1 MKKRTLIS
9 ILALLFSLGYIA
21 HTIDVK
27 ELKEAVATADPR
39 FLLLAFGMAFL
50 AVLVSTLRWYIVL
63 RKLQETSFRKT
74 FTAILSGFYMMAFLP
89 PSVGHVAKVKLVG
102 GDYFKAL
109 SALAF
114 GISLEV
120 VIIAGI
126 SLLVFG
132 ATTWGLLLLGV
143 LFVAFFYDNV
153 AYTLINR
160 GITLIQRLS
169 PKLSQRLKN
178 YLERAYSGWRRSR
191 RDPTT
196 FTFSLVLSAL
206 AVLLQVAGIMAVG
219 KAFGLSVDLFDAFKA
234 FILST
239 LFAGLSGIPSGIGAN
254 ELGIT
259 LALGSSTK
267 STLVAFTYK
276 FIYQYVWSF
285 VGAVEFYRAVG
296 GRS

>member
-1 MKKRTLIS
+1 MKKRTFLS
-9 ILALLFSLGYIA
+9 ILALLFSVGYIA
-21 HTIDVK
+21 HTIEVE
-27 ELKEAVATADPR
+27 ELGEAISTADPR
-39 FLLLAFGMAFL
+39 FLLLAFGMAFS
-50 AVLVSTLRWYIVL
+50 AILVSTLRWYIVL
-63 RKLQETSFRKT
+63 RKLQKTSFRKT

-120 VIIAGI
+120 LIIAGI

-132 ATTWGLLLLGV
+132 ATKWGIFLLGV
-143 LFVAFFYDNV
+143 LFLILFYDRG
-153 AYTLINR
+153 AYTLLNR
-160 GITLIQRLS
+160 GIALIQRLS
-169 PKLSQRLKN
+169 PKLAERLGN
-178 YLERAYSGWRRSR
+178 YLERTYSGWRSSR
-191 RDPTT
+191 RDSTT
-196 FTFSLVLSAL
+196 FTLSLLLSVL
-206 AVLLQVAGIMAVG
+206 AVLLQVAGIIAVG
-219 KAFGLSVDLFDAFKA
+219 RAFGLPVGLLDAFKA

-239 LFAGLSGIPSGIGAN
+239 LFASLSGIPSGIGAN

-276 FIYQYVWSF
+276 FIYQYLWSL

>member
-1 MKKRTLIS
+1 MKKRTLLS
-9 ILALLFSLGYIA
+9 ILALLFSIGYII
-21 HTIDVK
+21 HTIEVE
-27 ELKEAVATADPR
+27 ELREALSTADPR
-39 FLLLAFGMAFL
+39 FLLLAFGMAFS
-50 AVLVSTLRWYIVL
+50 AILVSTLRWYIVL
-63 RKLQETSFRKT
+63 RELQGTSFRKT
-74 FTAILSGFYMMAFLP
+74 LTAILSGFYMMAFLP

-120 VIIAGI
+120 LIIVGI

-132 ATTWGLLLLGV
+132 ATTWGLLLLGI
-143 LFVAFFYDNV
+143 LFLALFYDKG
-153 AYTLINR
+153 AYTLLNR
-160 GITLIQRLS
+160 GITPIRRLS
-169 PKLSQRLKN
+169 PKLAQRLES
-178 YLERAYSGWRRSR
+178 YLERTYRGWRRSR
-191 RDPTT
+191 EDPTT
-196 FTFSLVLSAL
+196 FTLSLLLSVL
-206 AVLLQVAGIMAVG
+206 AVLLQVAGIIAVG
-219 KAFGLSVDLFDAFKA
+219 RAFGLPVGLLDALKA

-239 LFAGLSGIPSGIGAN
+239 LFASISGIPSGIGAN

-267 STLVAFTYK
+267 STVVAFTYK
-276 FIYQYVWSF
+276 FIYQYVWSL

>member
-1 MKKRTLIS
+1 MKKRTLLS
-9 ILALLFSLGYIA
+9 VLTLLFSVGYIA
-21 HTIDVK
+21 HTINVE
-27 ELKEAVATADPR
+27 ELRRAISTADPR

-50 AVLVSTLRWYIVL
+50 VVFISTLRWYLVL

-74 FTAILSGFYMMAFLP
+74 FTAILSGFYMMAVLP
-89 PSVGHVAKVKLVG
+89 PSVGHIAKVKLVG

-109 SALAF
+109 SALVF
-114 GISLEV
+114 GTSLEV
-120 VIIAGI
+120 LIIAGI
-126 SLLVFG
+126 SLLIFG
-132 ATTWGLLLLGV
+132 ATKWGILLLGV
-143 LFVAFFYDNV
+143 LFLAFFYDEM
-153 AYTLINR
+153 AYTFLNR
-160 GITLIQRLS
+160 GIAIIRPLS
-169 PKLSQRLKN
+169 PKLAERFGN

-196 FTFSLVLSAL
+196 FMLSLILSAL
-206 AVLLQVAGIMAVG
+206 TVLLQAVGIIAVG
-219 KAFGLSVDLFDAFKA
+219 KAFGLSVGIFDAFKA

-239 LFAGLSGIPSGIGAN
+239 LFASLSGIPSGIGAN

-259 LALGSSTK
+259 LTLGSSTK

-276 FIYQYVWSF
+276 FIYQYLWSL